1 METLIKDFAETTQ
14 VRDRKGQVITTFKGT
29 LFTLILRVLLM
40 GLMLIFIAG
49 FTALVFNLIVNGVQ
63 GDVSFGIYE

>member
-1 METLIKDFAETTQ
+1 MKAIIQELARDTQ
-14 VRDRKGQVITTFKGT
+14 VRDRQGQVLTTFRGT

-40 GLMLIFIAG
+40 GLTLIFMVG

-63 GDVSFGIYE
+63 SDVSFGIYG